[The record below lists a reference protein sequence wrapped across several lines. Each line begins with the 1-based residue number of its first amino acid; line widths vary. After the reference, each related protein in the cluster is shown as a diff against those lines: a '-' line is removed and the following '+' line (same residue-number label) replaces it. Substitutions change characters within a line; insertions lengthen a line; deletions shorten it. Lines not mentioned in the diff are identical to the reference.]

1 MSGTRILESH
11 VPLRIVGIGE
21 VLWDLLPSGAQLGGA
36 PANFAYHAGALGA
49 EACIVSRVGTD
60 ARGDEL
66 LRRLHEIGLNTA
78 CLQFDDVRP
87 TGTVAVHVDP
97 LGQPRFDIHVD
108 VAWDAL
114 EADTCAYGAATSADA
129 VCFGTLA
136 QRSVQSRTTIL
147 DLVAATPSEA
157 LRVLD
162 VNLRQQYYTR
172 AIIEKSLALA
182 TVLKINDTELP
193 RLAAMLSLTGD
204 IHAQID
210 QLLEQWQLRAVAY
223 TRGEFG
229 SLLRTEQE
237 WSDHP
242 GIPTRVVDTVGA
254 GDSFTA
260 AMALGLLKGWPLD
273 EVNAQANRVASFVAS
288 HAGGTPVLPAALRE
302 AFAHAG

>member
-1 MSGTRILESH
+1 
-11 VPLRIVGIGE
+11 VPLRILGIGE

-36 PANFAYHAGALGA
+36 PANFAYHASALGA

-60 ARGDEL
+60 ARGDEI
-66 LRRLHEIGLNTA
+66 LRRLHEMGLNTA
-78 CLQFDDVRP
+78 CLQFDAVRP
-87 TGTVAVHVDP
+87 TGTVTVAVDA
-97 LGQPRFDIHVD
+97 LGQPCFDIHAD

-114 EADTCAYGAATSADA
+114 EADVGAYGAAASADA

-136 QRSVQSRTTIL
+136 QRSAQSRTAIR

-157 LRVLD
+157 LRILD

-172 AIIEKSLALA
+172 AIIEESLALA
-182 TVLKINDTELP
+182 TVLKVNDTELP
-193 RLAAMLSLTGD
+193 RLATMLSLTGD

-210 QLLEQWQLRAVAY
+210 QLLERWQLRAVAY

-229 SLLRTEQE
+229 SLLRTTQG

-260 AMALGLLKGWPLD
+260 AMALGLLKGWALD
-273 EVNAQANRVASFVAS
+273 DVNTHANRLASFVAS
-288 HAGGTPVLPAALRE
+288 HAGGTPVLPAAMRE
-302 AFAHAG
+302 AFAGAD